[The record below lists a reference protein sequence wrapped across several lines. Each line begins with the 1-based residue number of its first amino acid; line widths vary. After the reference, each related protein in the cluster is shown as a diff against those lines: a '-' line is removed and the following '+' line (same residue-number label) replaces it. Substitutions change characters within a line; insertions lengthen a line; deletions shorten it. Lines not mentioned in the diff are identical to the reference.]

1 MGADDDD
8 GSKGE
13 DPNLMY
19 RAAGFCLLQG
29 TSSVSL
35 ILLNKYLATYF
46 HFPILTLI
54 GQNTIGTLLS
64 ILVWYMGIG
73 PTMKPWKREHF
84 VKIVP
89 MGVLFTILL
98 YTSFRS
104 MGIVSIAT
112 VVVFRNA
119 GPLMTACGEYFL
131 RGERFSQNSLI
142 ALAMMVVG
150 AIVYSFNDLQFDVNG
165 YMWAS
170 FNLCMG
176 TAAGLFGK
184 HLAMDLKS
192 EQSGLGLAC
201 YQNIV
206 SVPMFVAVGIATGEA
221 WRWGS
226 LTDATSHEAIPNTV
240 VFAGLASSMACACMG
255 VATFELQRCVS
266 QATVAVANV
275 SYKLITLLMGVVI
288 YGNNVGLAGFVG
300 LCIAQI
306 SACLYVFERQYGA
319 KTKPADK
326 HDEEVVKS
334 PSSTAGRSN
343 QGEELVPLTQRM
355 GGGTTEP
362 KMKEEV

>member
-1 MGADDDD
+1 MGADDDETR
-8 GSKGE
+8 E

-19 RAAGFCLLQG
+19 RAAAFCLLQG
-29 TSSVSL
+29 SSSVSL

-54 GQNTIGTLLS
+54 GQNTVGTLLS
-64 ILVWYMGIG
+64 ILVWYMGVG
-73 PTMKPWKREHF
+73 PTMKPWKKEHF

-98 YTSFRS
+98 YTSFMS

-142 ALAMMVVG
+142 ALGMMVVG

-165 YMWAS
+165 YMWAT

-192 EQSGLGLAC
+192 EQTGLGLAC

-206 SVPMFVAVGIATGEA
+206 SVPMFVAVGVATGEA
-221 WRWGS
+221 WRWGN
-226 LTDATSHEAIPNTV
+226 LTDAAHDEAIPHTV
-240 VFAGLASSMACACMG
+240 IFAGLASSMACACMG

-275 SYKLITLLMGVVI
+275 SYKLITLLMGVII

-300 LCIAQI
+300 LCIAQV
-306 SACLYVFERQYGA
+306 SACLYVYERQYGG
-319 KTKPADK
+319 KNKPADK
-326 HDEEVVKS
+326 ANEVVKS
-334 PSSTAGRSN
+334 PSSPARGSV

-355 GGGTTEP
+355 GGTNEP